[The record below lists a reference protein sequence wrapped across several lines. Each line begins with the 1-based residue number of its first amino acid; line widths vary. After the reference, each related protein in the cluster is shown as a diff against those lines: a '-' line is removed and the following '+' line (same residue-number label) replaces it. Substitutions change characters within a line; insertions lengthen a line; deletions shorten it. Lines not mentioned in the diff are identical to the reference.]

1 MWFLL
6 SLSIL
11 LMPSPSPAQSAPTG
25 GTSIE
30 RLAWLTGCW
39 ATTAPGSDTREQWT
53 LAGDT
58 LIGVGRT
65 VRSGRLVAHE
75 FVLIQQTPKGLAYIA
90 RPSGQREATF
100 LVESLTATRAVFGNP
115 DHDFP
120 QQVIYDLAGDGTLHA
135 AVRGVQ
141 NGKERRE
148 EFPMRKIACETR

>member
-1 MWFLL
+1 MMWFLL
-6 SLSIL
+6 SLW
-11 LMPSPSPAQSAPTG
+11 LMPGQSSSQTTLTG

-30 RLAWLTGCW
+30 RLTWLTGCW

-53 LAGDT
+53 LAGDA

-65 VRSGRLVAHE
+65 VRGGRLVAHE
-75 FVLIQQTPKGLAYIA
+75 FLLIQQTPKGLAYIA

-100 LVESLTATRAVFGNP
+100 LLESLTASRAVFGNP

-135 AVRGVQ
+135 AVRGLQ

-148 EFPMRKIACETR
+148 EFPMRKIACEPQ